1 LGLYADAEEVLVVA
15 DHRCDVVVRRA
26 DGVCPEFGFGAVYLH
41 NLLMRFTDS
50 DYEPLKRPRKLARA
64 EADVL
69 DEGWLP
75 APERA
80 VEPASPKKA
89 ETVPPAAKVRP
100 PLVLWTRS
108 QAHFFTF
115 LTLIL
120 YTALAYFRPY
130 ELSPA
135 FEWTRWLPYWVAI
148 AMLAIFIPSQFA
160 SEGNITARPKEVKLA
175 LFLGLIAII
184 SIPQAIDP
192 ALSWEVFYTLYVKTL
207 IVFIVMVNALRTER
221 RLRTMILL
229 ALVTGGVMSIT
240 ALFDYSA
247 GRTGIYAE
255 RANVAISNMFGEPNS
270 LALHLVTMIPL
281 ALVLAIGSKN
291 PLKKL
296 LYFGGSL
303 AMIAGVFATFSR
315 GGFLGLCGAGF
326 VLAWKLGRRNRFA
339 IVGIVVIAVV
349 AAMFLAPGG
358 YGARVGSIINP
369 MGDTSATA
377 RRALLTRSVWVAL
390 TSPFL
395 GVGIGNLRVVLIH
408 DQVSHNAYTQIA
420 GDMGLIALA
429 LYVMLLVVPF
439 RRLAAIERET
449 MKEQH
454 YSRYYYL
461 AVGLQA
467 SLVGYMVGSFFL
479 SVAYDWF
486 GYFLVAYAVSFAALY
501 YKHAAG
507 DVAVQP

>member
-1 LGLYADAEEVLVVA
+1 
-15 DHRCDVVVRRA
+15 
-26 DGVCPEFGFGAVYLH
+26 
-41 NLLMRFTDS
+41 MRFTDS
-50 DYEPLKRPRKLARA
+50 DYEPLKPPRKLARA
-64 EADVL
+64 DSDVL

-75 APERA
+75 VPERGD
-80 VEPASPKKA
+80 ESIPSKKTQ
-89 ETVPPAAKVRP
+89 TVPPDEKVRP

-108 QAHFFTF
+108 HAHFFTF

-120 YTALAYFRPY
+120 YTTLAYFRPY

-135 FEWTRWLPYWVAI
+135 FEWTRSLPYWVAV
-148 AMLAIFIPSQFA
+148 AMVVIFIPSQFGA
-160 SEGNITARPKEVKLA
+160 EGNVTARPREVNLA
-175 LFLGLIAII
+175 LLLGLIAII

-207 IVFIVMVNALRTER
+207 IVFIVMINVLRTEG
-221 RLRTMILL
+221 RLKTMMLL
-229 ALVTGGVMSIT
+229 ALVTGGIMSIT
-240 ALFDYSA
+240 ALVDYSA
-247 GRTGIYAE
+247 GHTGNYEE

-281 ALVLAIGSKN
+281 ALVLAVASKN

-296 LYFGGSL
+296 VYLGGSL
-303 AMIAGVFATFSR
+303 AMIAGVFASFSR
-315 GGFLGLCGAGF
+315 GGFLGLVAAGI

-339 IVGIVVIAVV
+339 IVGIVLIAVV
-349 AAMFLAPGG
+349 AAMLFAPGG
-358 YGARVGSIINP
+358 YGARVGSIFNP
-369 MGDTSATA
+369 TGEASASA
-377 RRALLTRSVWVAL
+377 RQALLTRSVMVAL

-395 GVGIGNLRVVLIH
+395 GVGIGNLRIVLIH

-420 GDMGLIALA
+420 GDMGLIAFT

-449 MKEQH
+449 LKEEH
-454 YSRYYYL
+454 HTRYYYL

-467 SLVGYMVGSFFL
+467 SLVGFMVGSFFL

-486 GYFLVAYAVSFAALY
+486 GYFLVAYGVSFTALY
-501 YKHAAG
+501 YKH
-507 DVAVQP
+507 VADNAIRVQS

>member
-1 LGLYADAEEVLVVA
+1 
-15 DHRCDVVVRRA
+15 
-26 DGVCPEFGFGAVYLH
+26 
-41 NLLMRFTDS
+41 MRFTDS
-50 DYEPLKRPRKLARA
+50 DYEPLKPARKIARA
-64 EADVL
+64 DADVL

-75 APERA
+75 RPERS
-80 VEPASPKKA
+80 VESVSPKKA
-89 ETVPPAAKVRP
+89 ETVPVDEKVRP
-100 PLVLWTRS
+100 PLVIWTRS
-108 QAHFFTF
+108 HAHFLTF
-115 LTLIL
+115 LTLLL
-120 YTALAYFRPY
+120 YTTLAYFRPY

-135 FEWTRWLPYWVAI
+135 LGWTQSLPYWI
-148 AMLAIFIPSQFA
+148 AVLMLAIYIPSQFGA
-160 SEGNITARPKEVKLA
+160 EGNLTARPREVNLA
-175 LFLGLIAII
+175 LLLGLIAII

-207 IVFIVMVNALRTER
+207 IVFIVMVNVLRTER
-221 RLRTMILL
+221 RLRTMMLL
-229 ALVTGGVMSIT
+229 ALITGGVMTIT
-240 ALFDYSA
+240 ALIDYSA
-247 GRTGIYAE
+247 GRTGHYEE

-281 ALVLAIGSKN
+281 ALVLGVGSSN
-291 PLKKL
+291 VFKKL
-296 LYFGGSL
+296 LYLSGSL

-315 GGFLGLCGAGF
+315 GGFLALVAAGF

-349 AAMFLAPGG
+349 AALFLAPGG
-358 YGARVGSIINP
+358 YGERVGSIFNP
-369 MGDTSATA
+369 MGEASASA
-377 RRALLTRSVWVAL
+377 RRALLSRSVWVAL

-420 GDMGLIALA
+420 GDMGLIAFT

-449 MKEQH
+449 MREEH
-454 YSRYYYL
+454 HTRYYYL

-501 YKHAAG
+501 YKHAA
-507 DVAVQP
+507 DNPSVPSLKRA

>member
-1 LGLYADAEEVLVVA
+1 
-15 DHRCDVVVRRA
+15 
-26 DGVCPEFGFGAVYLH
+26 
-41 NLLMRFTDS
+41 MRFTDS
-50 DYEPLKRPRKLARA
+50 DYEPLKPTRKLARA

-69 DEGWLP
+69 DERWLP
-75 APERA
+75 VPERA
-80 VEPASPKKA
+80 VEATPAKES
-89 ETVPPAAKVRP
+89 ETVPKAEKVRP
-100 PLVLWTRS
+100 PLVIWS
-108 QAHFFTF
+108 HSHAHFFTF
-115 LTLIL
+115 VLLVL
-120 YTALAYFRPY
+120 YTVLAYFRPY

-135 FEWTRWLPYWVAI
+135 FEWTRQLPYWVAV
-148 AMLAIFIPSQFA
+148 AMLVIFIPSQFGA
-160 SEGNITARPKEVKLA
+160 EGNLTARPKEVNLA
-175 LFLGLIAII
+175 LLLGLIAII

-192 ALSWEVFYTLYVKTL
+192 ALSWEIFYTLYVKTL

-229 ALVTGGVMSIT
+229 ALITGGIMSLT
-240 ALFDYSA
+240 ALLDYSA
-247 GRTGIYAE
+247 GHTGNYEE
-255 RANVAISNMFGEPNS
+255 RANVGISNMFGEPNS

-281 ALVLAIGSKN
+281 ALVLAVGSKN

-296 LYFGGSL
+296 LYLGGSI

-315 GGFLGLCGAGF
+315 GGFLGLCAAG
-326 VLAWKLGRRNRFA
+326 VLLAWKLGRRNRFA
-339 IVGIVVIAVV
+339 VVGIVVIAVV
-349 AAMFLAPGG
+349 AALFLAPGG
-358 YGARVGSIINP
+358 YGDRVGSIFNP
-369 MGDTSATA
+369 MGEASATA

-420 GDMGLIALA
+420 GDMGLIALT

-449 MKEQH
+449 LKEEH
-454 YSRYYYL
+454 HTRYYYL
-461 AVGLQA
+461 AVGLQS

-501 YKHAAG
+501 YQHGTGFSAEGARI
-507 DVAVQP
+507 

>member
-1 LGLYADAEEVLVVA
+1 
-15 DHRCDVVVRRA
+15 
-26 DGVCPEFGFGAVYLH
+26 
-41 NLLMRFTDS
+41 MRFTDS

-64 EADVL
+64 DSDVL

-75 APERA
+75 VPERA
-80 VEPASPKKA
+80 VEVTSPQKA
-89 ETVPPAAKVRP
+89 ETAPAAEKVRP
-100 PLVLWTRS
+100 PLVLWNRS
-108 QAHFFTF
+108 HAHFFTF

-135 FEWTRWLPYWVAI
+135 FEWTRQLPYWVAVG
-148 AMLAIFIPSQFA
+148 MLLIFIPSQFGA
-160 SEGNITARPKEVKLA
+160 EGNLTARPREVNLA
-175 LFLGLIAII
+175 LLLGLIAII

-207 IVFIVMVNALRTER
+207 IVFIVMVNVLRTEG
-221 RLRTMILL
+221 RLRTMMLL
-229 ALVTGGVMSIT
+229 ALVTGGIMSIT

-281 ALVLAIGSKN
+281 ALVLSVGSSN
-291 PLKKL
+291 ILKKL

-315 GGFLGLCGAGF
+315 GGFLGLVAAGLM
-326 VLAWKLGRRNRFA
+326 LAWKLGRRNRFA
-339 IVGIVVIAVV
+339 IVGIVVLAAV
-349 AAMFLAPGG
+349 AAMLFAPGG
-358 YGARVGSIINP
+358 YGDRIGSRFNP
-369 MGDTSATA
+369 MGEASASA
-377 RRALLTRSVWVAL
+377 RQALLSRSVMVAL

-395 GVGIGNLRVVLIH
+395 GVGIGNLRIVLIH

-420 GDMGLIALA
+420 GDMGLIELT

-439 RRLAAIERET
+439 RRLADIERET
-449 MKEQH
+449 LKEEH
-454 YSRYYYL
+454 HTRYYYL
-461 AVGLQA
+461 AVGLQS
-467 SLVGYMVGSFFL
+467 SLICYMVGSFFL
-479 SVAYDWF
+479 SGGYDWF
-486 GYFLVAYAVSFAALY
+486 GFFLVAYAVSFTALY
-501 YKHAAG
+501 YKH
-507 DVAVQP
+507 VADNAVRVQP

>member
-1 LGLYADAEEVLVVA
+1 
-15 DHRCDVVVRRA
+15 
-26 DGVCPEFGFGAVYLH
+26 
-41 NLLMRFTDS
+41 MRFTDS
-50 DYEPLKRPRKLARA
+50 DYEPLKPPRKLARA

-75 APERA
+75 APEPA
-80 VEPASPKKA
+80 VEATSTKEA
-89 ETVPPAAKVRP
+89 ETVPAAEKVRP
-100 PLVLWTRS
+100 PLVIWSRS

-115 LTLIL
+115 VTLVL
-120 YTALAYFRPY
+120 YTLLAYFRPY

-135 FEWTRWLPYWVAI
+135 FEWTRQLPYWVAV
-148 AMLAIFIPSQFA
+148 AMLVIFIPSQFGA
-160 SEGNITARPKEVKLA
+160 EGNLTARPKEVNLA
-175 LFLGLIAII
+175 LLLGLIAII

-229 ALVTGGVMSIT
+229 ALVTGGIMSIT

-247 GRTGIYAE
+247 GRTGNYEE

-281 ALVLAIGSKN
+281 ALVLAVGGKN

-315 GGFLGLCGAGF
+315 GGFLGLVAAG
-326 VLAWKLGRRNRFA
+326 VMLAWKLGRRNRFA
-339 IVGIVVIAVV
+339 VVGIVVVAVV
-349 AAMFLAPGG
+349 AAMLFAPGG
-358 YGARVGSIINP
+358 YGARVGSIFNP
-369 MGDTSATA
+369 TGEASASA
-377 RRALLTRSVWVAL
+377 RQALLTRSVWVAL

-420 GDMGLIALA
+420 GDMGLIALTF
-429 LYVMLLVVPF
+429 YVMLLVVPF

-449 MKEQH
+449 MKEEH
-454 YSRYYYL
+454 HTRYYYL

-507 DVAVQP
+507 NVSVQP

>member
-1 LGLYADAEEVLVVA
+1 
-15 DHRCDVVVRRA
+15 
-26 DGVCPEFGFGAVYLH
+26 
-41 NLLMRFTDS
+41 MRFTDS
-50 DYEPLKRPRKLARA
+50 DYEPLKPPRKLARA
-64 EADVL
+64 DSDVL

-75 APERA
+75 VPERA
-80 VEPASPKKA
+80 VEAPSSKEAK
-89 ETVPPAAKVRP
+89 TVPAAEKVRP
-100 PLVLWTRS
+100 PLVIWNRS
-108 QAHFFTF
+108 YAHFFTF
-115 LTLIL
+115 LTLLL
-120 YTALAYFRPY
+120 YTTLAYFRPY

-135 FEWTRWLPYWVAI
+135 FEWTRQLPYWVAV
-148 AMLAIFIPSQFA
+148 AMLLIFIPSQFGA
-160 SEGNITARPKEVKLA
+160 EGNVTARPREVNLA
-175 LFLGLIAII
+175 LLLGLIAII

-192 ALSWEVFYTLYVKTL
+192 ALSWEIFYTLYVKTL
-207 IVFIVMVNALRTER
+207 IVFIVMVNVLRTER

-229 ALVTGGVMSIT
+229 ALVTGGIMTIT
-240 ALFDYSA
+240 ALIDYSA
-247 GRTGIYAE
+247 GRTGTYEE
-255 RANVAISNMFGEPNS
+255 RAIVGISNMFGEPNS

-315 GGFLGLCGAGF
+315 GGFLGLVAAG
-326 VLAWKLGRRNRFA
+326 VLLAWKLGRRNRFF
-339 IVGIVVIAVV
+339 IVGIVVVAVV
-349 AAMFLAPGG
+349 AALFLAPGG
-358 YGARVGSIINP
+358 YGARVGSIFNP
-369 MGDTSATA
+369 MGESSATA
-377 RRALLTRSVWVAL
+377 RQALLTRSVWVAL

-420 GDMGLIALA
+420 GDMGLIALT

-439 RRLAAIERET
+439 RRLSAIERET
-449 MKEQH
+449 MKEEH
-454 YSRYYYL
+454 HTRYYYL

-467 SLVGYMVGSFFL
+467 SLIGYMVGSFFL

-507 DVAVQP
+507 NVSVQP

>member
-1 LGLYADAEEVLVVA
+1 
-15 DHRCDVVVRRA
+15 
-26 DGVCPEFGFGAVYLH
+26 
-41 NLLMRFTDS
+41 MRFTDS
-50 DYEPLKRPRKLARA
+50 DYEPLKPPRKLARA
-64 EADVL
+64 ETDVL
-69 DEGWLP
+69 EERWLP
-75 APERA
+75 VPERV
-80 VEPASPKKA
+80 VEAEAPATKKA
-89 ETVPPAAKVRP
+89 ETVPATEKVRA
-100 PLVLWTRS
+100 PLVIWKTS
-108 QAHFFTF
+108 HAHFFTF
-115 LTLIL
+115 LTLLL

-135 FEWTRWLPYWVAI
+135 FEWTRQLPYWVAV
-148 AMLAIFIPSQFA
+148 AMLAIFIPSQFGA
-160 SEGNITARPKEVKLA
+160 EGNLTARPKEVNLA
-175 LFLGLIAII
+175 LLLGLIAII

-221 RLRTMILL
+221 RLRTMIML
-229 ALVTGGVMSIT
+229 ALITGGIMSIT
-240 ALFDYSA
+240 ALIDYSA
-247 GRTGIYAE
+247 GRTGHYEE

-315 GGFLGLCGAGF
+315 GGFLGLCAAG
-326 VLAWKLGRRNRFA
+326 VLLAWKLGRRNRFA
-339 IVGIVVIAVV
+339 VVGIVVVAVV
-349 AAMFLAPGG
+349 AALFLAPGG
-358 YGARVGSIINP
+358 YGARVGSIFNP
-369 MGDTSATA
+369 GGESSASA
-377 RRALLTRSVWVAL
+377 RQALLTRSVWVAL

-420 GDMGLIALA
+420 GDMGLIALT

-449 MKEQH
+449 MKEEH
-454 YSRYYYL
+454 HTRYYYL

-467 SLVGYMVGSFFL
+467 SLIGYMVGSFFL

-507 DVAVQP
+507 NVSVQP